1 LELIDGHACVEFP
14 EMVADIGVLTQ
25 NLLGE
30 QQEIVEIDGVLGAEL
45 VLVGDGE
52 LGEKVVLQI
61 LDIDALVLGLGDF
74 REDGLGL
81 DLLVGAALAHEQL
94 FHDADLIR
102 VGGDGEILL
111 VAEPVDAA
119 AQEALVLSAVLLAF
133 TRYESVL
140 FLLPVALLLLWGWWR
155 EGRPVLSWPVVF
167 SPLLLVPFA
176 LHNRVFSARESA
188 WELASRPGFERPFS
202 FGYIPDNVAHALSF
216 FFDTTGEQSNSLA
229 IAGLGFIALP
239 FLGLWLV
246 HAFRRL
252 PEMPPARVA
261 FAFVSLG
268 FAAHTLLLMCY
279 FWGRFDDPVMRRLSL
294 PLNLWLA
301 LAIIAV
307 ATEFRGGARR
317 WQVLGGLALAGL
329 FAWSLPAMA
338 RHDYSPDYYI
348 GREIAW
354 RREFM
359 AAHPEKD
366 YLFIDNSSIFWIT
379 HRVSATSMMQA
390 VLNKESLLF
399 NHRNHTFSVFYVY
412 QRLDVNPETG
422 ELTVQWDD
430 VLGPDYL
437 LETVWE
443 RRFTPL
449 TVSRISRV
457 VEILD
462 GEAQPPPPPV
472 RAAAQPPAERER
484 VRREYLENFI
494 KQLP

>member
-1 LELIDGHACVEFP
+1 
-14 EMVADIGVLTQ
+14 M
-25 NLLGE
+25 
-30 QQEIVEIDGVLGAEL
+30 
-45 VLVGDGE
+45 
-52 LGEKVVLQI
+52 I
-61 LDIDALVLGLGDF
+61 LFTL
-74 REDGLGL
+74 
-81 DLLVGAALAHEQL
+81 ALA
-94 FHDADLIR
+94 IR
-102 VGGDGEILL
+102 WVEKR
-111 VAEPVDAA
+111 DAA